1 MKQFMVKEVLNFNKN
16 STGGTVM
23 KKLVVV
29 GLLSGVTIANAG
41 QITVANSDIDLS
53 GGVTSGYFYSNN
65 IYPNNTG
72 SSNHD
77 DFKVSNLIVSLSSQ
91 PKNGGL
97 GFTAA
102 FGTIL
107 LPTLYDGGITE
118 NKAILNKG
126 FGILFGYVTY
136 APVENLTLDA
146 GLLTTN
152 IGYEIA
158 TSFSNPNITYGGV
171 FYAQPFIYPGA
182 RITYTYKDFKF
193 YGEVSKDK
201 GYLDGSSYSPTS
213 GAYAVG
219 TLGTVYGIN
228 YALSY
233 YDYTAYKNLVDL
245 VLSKSINEN
254 LDVAL
259 NFDYQWLDKTAKQS
273 GHDSNGYGVAVY
285 IIPKYQSFSL
295 PIRVEYLNDGSKGK
309 ESGIYNYVS
318 SAYTVTLTPTYKPTK
333 NTYIRAEASYF
344 KSDSKIFF
352 DKSNNP
358 KDSKTSASIELGF
371 LF

>member
-1 MKQFMVKEVLNFNKN
+1 
-16 STGGTVM
+16 M
-23 KKLVVV
+23 KKLFLA
-29 GLLSGVTIANAG
+29 GILSGVVMAHAG
-41 QITVANSDIDLS
+41 QINVANSDIDLS
-53 GGVTSGYFYSNN
+53 GGITAGYFYS
-65 IYPNNTG
+65 NNTG

-77 DFKVSNLIVSLSSQ
+77 DFKVSNLIISLSSQ

-107 LPTLYDGGITE
+107 LPTLYDGGLTD

-126 FGILFGYVTY
+126 FGVLFGYATY

-158 TSFSNPNITYGGV
+158 TSFANPNITYGSV

-193 YGEVSKDK
+193 YAEVSKDK
-201 GYLDGSSYSPTS
+201 GYLDGKSSLPTS
-213 GAYAVG
+213 GAYAIG
-219 TLGTVYGIN
+219 TLGSVYGIN

-233 YDYTAYKNLVDL
+233 YDYTAYKNLIDL
-245 VLSKSINEN
+245 VLSKSINDN
-254 LDVAL
+254 LDLAL
-259 NFDYQWLDKTAKQS
+259 NFDYQWLDKTAKQP
-273 GHDSNGYGVAVY
+273 GHDSTGYGVALY
-285 IIPKYQSFSL
+285 IIPKSGNLSL
-295 PIRVEYLNDGSKGK
+295 PLRVEYINDGSKGK
-309 ESGIYNYVS
+309 TSGIYGGV
-318 SAYTVTLTPTYKPTK
+318 ATGYTFTLTPTYKPTK
-333 NTYIRAEASYF
+333 NTYIRSEVSYF
-344 KSDSKIFF
+344 KSDEKIFL
-352 DKSNNP
+352 DKSSNP
-358 KDSKTSASIELGF
+358 KDSKTSVALEVGF